1 METRAATRIPLS
13 WEECNGYQ
21 WWFATPLDW
30 AASNGFV
37 ESAIELLK
45 LNASLIKDLA
55 SLARIRRLEDLWD
68 DECRFTDAAKGRGLI
83 VRALILHEWNV
94 GSNSV
99 IDSGYGPWAL
109 YTAAAAG
116 DMEIVQRLL
125 KIKPHLVFGNGEFGL
140 RDMLYAAARANSLEI
155 FRGILGFASCDY
167 DHEQPLRSNNNNN
180 NDIEYCRGMGI
191 DVPFEVM
198 NKALHAAATGGS
210 TEILR
215 ELIRQSTHRRLNVVI
230 WCKDS
235 QGGTALHSAASRGH
249 VEAVKEVLSAA
260 PSTITFQDDN
270 GNAAL
275 HVAAYNGHW
284 GVVKEIL
291 RRVPPLFLTINN
303 DGNTVL
309 HLAVGGFKASGFRSP
324 DRHMEVIKNLVSD
337 KTLNLQTMVNCK
349 NRDGKTPL
357 HIAVILGKRSDEKL
371 LNLLVS
377 VPGLDI
383 NICDKNG
390 MTAYDMV
397 KATVASG
404 LTPESLLKC
413 LAEAGGRP
421 MIPQSPTASQL
432 LKRAAEQTEIIRLWA
447 HKEDDEICTEQCEII
462 EEFSDKISEFANSNN
477 MPGNQMNNYLAK
489 HRRGTLSELFY
500 GLRTK
505 AHTSR
510 SEHATSKE
518 NSVKTYVEE
527 VAGFSQRSAY
537 TKYSSPLMEQYF
549 SANSVTGDDYSV
561 FSPSPSNSTT
571 FPTPSPTPSP
581 SVLRISKV
589 KVKGWLHVKGNC
601 RTGAQAVDDSKPVM
615 SLRNQYLCYGSLAN
629 FERQKATSR
638 PPLPSRRAG

>member
-1 METRAATRIPLS
+1 
-13 WEECNGYQ
+13 
-21 WWFATPLDW
+21 
-30 AASNGFV
+30 
-37 ESAIELLK
+37 
-45 LNASLIKDLA
+45 
-55 SLARIRRLEDLWD
+55 
-68 DECRFTDAAKGRGLI
+68 
-83 VRALILHEWNV
+83 
-94 GSNSV
+94 
-99 IDSGYGPWAL
+99 
-109 YTAAAAG
+109 
-116 DMEIVQRLL
+116 
-125 KIKPHLVFGNGEFGL
+125 
-140 RDMLYAAARANSLEI
+140 
-155 FRGILGFASCDY
+155 
-167 DHEQPLRSNNNNN
+167 
-180 NDIEYCRGMGI
+180 
-191 DVPFEVM
+191 
-198 NKALHAAATGGS
+198 
-210 TEILR
+210 
-215 ELIRQSTHRRLNVVI
+215 
-230 WCKDS
+230 
-235 QGGTALHSAASRGH
+235 
-249 VEAVKEVLSAA
+249 VKKVLSAA

-447 HKEDDEICTEQCEII
+447 HKEDDEICTERCEII
-462 EEFSDKISEFANSNN
+462 EEFSDKISEFANSKN
-477 MPGNQMNNYLAK
+477 MAGNQMNNYLAK
-489 HRRGTLSELFY
+489 HRRGTLPLS
-500 GLRTK
+500 LR
-505 AHTSR
+505 R
-510 SEHATSKE
+510 RLRPSKWPKLW
-518 NSVKTYVEE
+518 SVLLIWVASLPKT
-527 VAGFSQRSAY
+527 
-537 TKYSSPLMEQYF
+537 
-549 SANSVTGDDYSV
+549 SVTHRAFMHPNFLNQLSV
-561 FSPSPSNSTT
+561 WISWPLWQSKLGTILSTRTHNSTRL
-571 FPTPSPTPSP
+571 PNVQPGVSCMHMDR
-581 SVLRISKV
+581 LRMKQHTLI
-589 KVKGWLHVKGNC
+589 
-601 RTGAQAVDDSKPVM
+601 
-615 SLRNQYLCYGSLAN
+615 
-629 FERQKATSR
+629 
-638 PPLPSRRAG
+638 